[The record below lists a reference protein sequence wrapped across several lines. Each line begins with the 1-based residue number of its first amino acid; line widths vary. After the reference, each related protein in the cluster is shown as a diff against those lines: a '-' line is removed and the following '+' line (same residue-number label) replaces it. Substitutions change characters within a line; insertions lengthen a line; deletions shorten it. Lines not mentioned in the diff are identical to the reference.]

1 MNVSSYIFNGENH
14 FLGECLNCKS
24 VSIQTRSSVAEI
36 YEGRESNDFSTRKNA
51 ALMRARE
58 FAARFYARGIM
69 RFVGGHAAR
78 RETVADVGCG
88 RGDVAL
94 GLSKLPERMTVMA
107 VDLAAAPPLLLVGAP
122 VAYFETDAFLR
133 SDVCV
138 DLIVLRHVLEH
149 FEDPGARLSELAT
162 KLGCGGVIYVE
173 VPNARSI
180 WRQWLGRNWAGYYA
194 PFHTCV
200 PTEKGLRALAGR
212 SGLEVF
218 AVKGCN
224 PPIIGATLLHWMH
237 RRYNLAVLI
246 GLALY
251 PAQWLA
257 AAITGRPDAVAVL
270 MRRP

>member
-1 MNVSSYIFNGENH
+1 MW
-14 FLGECLNCKS
+14 KS
-24 VSIQTRSSVAEI
+24 RMR
-36 YEGRESNDFSTRKNA
+36 GRYGAS
-51 ALMRARE
+51 
-58 FAARFYARGIM
+58 GW
-69 RFVGGHAAR
+69 VGTGPAI
-78 RETVADVGCG
+78 
-88 RGDVAL
+88 
-94 GLSKLPERMTVMA
+94 S
-107 VDLAAAPPLLLVGAP
+107 
-122 VAYFETDAFLR
+122 
-133 SDVCV
+133 
-138 DLIVLRHVLEH
+138 
-149 FEDPGARLSELAT
+149 
-162 KLGCGGVIYVE
+162 
-173 VPNARSI
+173 
-180 WRQWLGRNWAGYYA
+180 A

-270 MRRP
+270 MRRPSDAWNWTARGAG